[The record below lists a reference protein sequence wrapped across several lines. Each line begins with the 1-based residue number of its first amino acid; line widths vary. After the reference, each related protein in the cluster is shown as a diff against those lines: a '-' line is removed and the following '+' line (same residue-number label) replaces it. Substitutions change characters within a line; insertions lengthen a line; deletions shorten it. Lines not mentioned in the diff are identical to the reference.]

1 MRLASLLGT
10 ALGGLL
16 MALPPGLAAAD
27 VALVLANEDYEALPP
42 LPDGDAPARATGG
55 IEALGFDVA
64 SLADGGRED
73 ASRALARFMAGVPEA
88 ERLLVVLSGRFA
100 TDGTRSWFL
109 SADSPVPTLF
119 GLNSNAVSLESVLAV
134 LARRPSRAVLV
145 LGVEPEAQGPFD
157 PWLSEGLGELDVPQG
172 VTVLGSTPRAVAA
185 FMADELSEPGGD
197 LAALVTANPA
207 IRSDGYLPQGFAFM
221 PEIPEAP
228 TPREPQGPSAAERA
242 LWEGA
247 VALDTVEA
255 FRDYLRRYPQ
265 GSYAPEARAAVA
277 AILAE
282 PNRAARLEEEALRL
296 GRDERRQVQADLA
309 ALDFDPR
316 GLDGVFGPGTR
327 AAITNWQQEN
337 GFPPTSYLDAEQVE
351 RLADQAAERE
361 AVEEAQR
368 RVAARA
374 DDEFWERTGADG
386 DIEGL
391 RAYLERFPD
400 GRHAEEAAD
409 RVALLEAAVRAA
421 AEDQAWERAREDGR
435 IGAFDRFLETWPDGR
450 HADEAREARRAAL
463 VEAEAEARAEAQR
476 EAARE
481 GEAALGLTPLTA
493 RVIEAR
499 LRAMDFDPGEVD
511 GEIDRDTR
519 SAIRGYQGERG
530 LAATGFLDE
539 DTVVRLLADTLGQRL
554 ED

>member
-1 MRLASLLGT
+1 MRLALLGS
-10 ALGGLL
+10 ALAGLL
-16 MALPPGLAAAD
+16 AALPDLAAAD
-27 VALVLANEDYEALPP
+27 AALVLANEDYAALPP
-42 LPDGDAPARATGG
+42 LPDGDAPAQATEG
-55 IEALGFDVA
+55 IEALGFEVA

-73 ASRALARFMAGVPEA
+73 ASRALARFMAAAPEA

-109 SADSPVPTLF
+109 TADSPVPTLF

-145 LGVEPEAQGPFD
+145 LGVEPEAQGAFD
-157 PWLSEGLGELDVPQG
+157 PWLSEGLGELDIPQG

-185 FMADELSEPGGD
+185 FMADELSEPRGD

-221 PEIPEAP
+221 PAAPEAA
-228 TPREPQGPSAAERA
+228 PRPRGPEGPSPAERA

-247 VALDTVEA
+247 VALDTVDA

-296 GRDERRQVQADLA
+296 SREERRQVQADLA

-316 GLDGVFGPGTR
+316 GLDGVFGAGTR

-337 GFPPTSYLDAEQVE
+337 GFPQTSYLDAEQVE
-351 RLADQAAERE
+351 RLAEQAAERE
-361 AVEEAQR
+361 ALEEAQR
-368 RVAARA
+368 RLAARL
-374 DDEFWERTGADG
+374 DDEFWERTGASG
-386 DIEGL
+386 EVAGL
-391 RAYLERFPD
+391 RAYLERYPD

-409 RVALLEAAVRAA
+409 RVALLEAAVREA
-421 AEDQAWERAREDGR
+421 AEQEAWERARREGTVA
-435 IGAFDRFLETWPDGR
+435 AFDRYLEAWPEGR
-450 HADEAREARRAAL
+450 HAGEAREARRAARA
-463 VEAEAEARAEAQR
+463 EAEAEARR
-476 EAARE
+476 EAARDA
-481 GEAALGLTPLTA
+481 EAALGLTPLTA

-499 LRAMDFDPGEVD
+499 LRALDFGPGEVD

-519 SAIRGYQGERG
+519 EAIRRYQGERG
-530 LAATGFLDE
+530 LEATGYLDE
-539 DTVVRLLADTLGQRL
+539 STVVRLLADTLGQAL